1 MSMTRPQTTVLAALS
16 ERLSSD
22 PDGPY
27 LDFSNGAGDS
37 VKLTAREMDRESNH
51 LAHALRE
58 LGVQHGDRVATLLE
72 NRAEQ
77 VISFFAA
84 LKLGAVQVPINTA
97 YKGEFLRHQL
107 ADSGAKVFFVQGDF
121 ASRAAEVVSPQA
133 TPALTHCVTVDPLD
147 AAIDPVPA
155 IGWTHAM

>member
-1 MSMTRPQTTVLAALS
+1 MMRPQTTVLIALA
-16 ERLSSD
+16 ERLASD

-27 LDFSNGAGDS
+27 LDFSVGAGGAGGDS
-37 VKLTAREMDRESNH
+37 VKLTAREMDRESNG
-51 LAHALRE
+51 LAHTLRE
-58 LGVQHGDRVATLLE
+58 MGVEHGDRVATLLD

-121 ASRAAEVVSPQA
+121 ASRAVEVIGDET
-133 TPALTHCVTVDPLD
+133 TPALKYCITVDPPD
-147 AAIDPVPA
+147 
-155 IGWTHAM
+155 

>member
-1 MSMTRPQTTVLAALS
+1 MTRPQTTVLAALS
-16 ERLSSD
+16 ERLASD

-27 LDFSNGAGDS
+27 LDFSSGAGDS

-51 LAHALRE
+51 LAHTLRE
-58 LGVQHGDRVATLLE
+58 LGVHHGDRVATLLD

-77 VISFFAA
+77 VVTFFAA

-121 ASRAAEVVSPQA
+121 ASRAVEVIGDET
-133 TPALTHCVTVDPLD
+133 TPALKYCITVDPPD
-147 AAIDPVPA
+147 
-155 IGWTHAM
+155 